1 MAELGILRRFRRVQE
16 RFVEGHRV
24 QLLRDGREA
33 FPAMLADIAGAQR
46 QILLEMY
53 WFDSDATGRRF
64 AEALSGAAER
74 GVEVAV
80 MYDSL
85 GSWEADEEMFDAMRA
100 RGVKVVEFNPLKP
113 WRYRFRL
120 DRLSIRDHRKILMI
134 DGGVGYTGGLN
145 ISDKWAPEEEG
156 GEGWRDDVVR
166 VQGPAT
172 AGFVRCFHRTWD
184 HEDGPPLALL
194 SSAETAA
201 AGEQAVRVLGEASFR
216 QRREIVRAYISN
228 IYRARE
234 RIWITN
240 SYFVPNAV
248 IMRALVR
255 AARRGVD
262 VRVLLP
268 GKSDIEI
275 VRIASRAIYE
285 RLMDAGVRVFEWNDN
300 VLHAKTAVIDS
311 VWSTIG
317 TFNLDY
323 RSVRTNLEV
332 NVSVLDAGFG
342 KLMERS
348 FLRDLERSSEVDPDR
363 FRFRSLSE
371 RLIESTLYGFRSL
384 L

>member
-1 MAELGILRRFRRVQE
+1 MAELGILRRFRRVEE
-16 RFVEGHRV
+16 RFVAGHRV
-24 QLLRDGREA
+24 QLLRDGRQA
-33 FPAMLADIAGAQR
+33 FPAMLADIASARR

-53 WFDSDATGRRF
+53 WFDSDFTGRRF
-64 AEALSGAAER
+64 ADALSAAAER

-85 GSWEADEEMFDAMRA
+85 GSWEADEAMFDEMRA

-120 DRLSIRDHRKILMI
+120 DRLSVRDHRKILTI
-134 DGGVGYTGGLN
+134 DGAVGYTGGINL
-145 ISDKWAPEEEG
+145 SDKWGPVEEG
-156 GEGWRDDVVR
+156 GAGWRDDVVR
-166 VQGPAT
+166 VHGPAT
-172 AGFVRCFHRTWD
+172 AGFVRCFHRTWTN
-184 HEDGPPLALL
+184 EDGPPLARVA
-194 SSAETAA
+194 SVEPADD
-201 AGEQAVRVLGEASFR
+201 GDQAVRVLGEASFR

-234 RIWITN
+234 RIWLTN

-275 VRIASRAIYE
+275 VRLASRAMYE
-285 RLMDAGVRVFEWNDN
+285 RLMDAGVRLFELNVN
-300 VLHAKTAVIDS
+300 VLHAKTAVIDGS
-311 VWSTIG
+311 WSTIG

-332 NVSVLDAGFG
+332 NVSVFDESFG
-342 KLMERS
+342 KLMEQS
-348 FLRDLERSSEVDPDR
+348 FLRDLEQSSEVDPEH
-363 FRFRSLSE
+363 FRLRSLSE